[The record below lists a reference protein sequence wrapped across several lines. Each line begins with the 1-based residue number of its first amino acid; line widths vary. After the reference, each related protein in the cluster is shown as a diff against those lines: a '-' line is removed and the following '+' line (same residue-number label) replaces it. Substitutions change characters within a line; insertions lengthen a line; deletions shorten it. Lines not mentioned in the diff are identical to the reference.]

1 MNCLKIIFTNIS
13 AVFLCASLGLA
24 ADGGSKAI
32 DLKKPAGE
40 SLKPDGF
47 YWTFDEGILGEGQP
61 SQVDDLSGN
70 GFNGRIVKAP
80 GKAQITYAEGKFGTG
95 IYAQGLGGM
104 VEWTEKS
111 PLNEASDPSKLT
123 MKDLPFTCG
132 VWFKM
137 DDRRPG
143 MHVLIR
149 QSEGGGG
156 WRFCIVKEISKR
168 AAADRDEDLSK
179 QSPGDTWQLDFEL
192 GDSRVKGKSFAA
204 TPAFADGKWHH
215 VGFSVSSEK
224 AAGKPPTTKD
234 FTVTYWLDGEVFDTA
249 TFQANAPD
257 PEPGTLSLR
266 AGFRVWGVMDDAF
279 VTSGIHTFKK

>member
-1 MNCLKIIFTNIS
+1 MNCPKIIFTNIS
-13 AVFLCASLGLA
+13 AAFLCASLGLA

-32 DLKKPAGE
+32 DLKKPVGE

-70 GFNGRIVKAP
+70 GFNGRIIKTA
-80 GKAQITYAEGKFGTG
+80 GKPQITYAEGKFGTG
-95 IYAQGLGGM
+95 IYAQGLGAM

-111 PLNEASDPSKLT
+111 LVNAASDPAKLT
-123 MKDLPFTCG
+123 MKDQPFTGG

-143 MHVLIR
+143 MHALIR
-149 QSEGGGG
+149 QTEAGVG
-156 WRFCIVKEISKR
+156 WRLCVVKEISKR
-168 AAADRDEDLSK
+168 AAADRDEDLST
-179 QSPGDTWQLDFEL
+179 QSPGDTWQLDFEI

-224 AAGKPPTTKD
+224 AAGKPPTSKD

>member
-1 MNCLKIIFTNIS
+1 MSLSKNILTNIS
-13 AVFLCASLGLA
+13 IFLLSVSPGLA
-24 ADGGSKAI
+24 AEAESKAI
-32 DLKKPAGE
+32 DLKKPVGE

-61 SQVDDLSGN
+61 SEVDDVSRN
-70 GFNGRIVKAP
+70 GFVGRIVKVA
-80 GKAQITYAEGKFGTG
+80 GKPQITYAEGKFGTG
-95 IYAQGLGGM
+95 IYAQGVGGM

-111 PLNEASDPSKLT
+111 LVNAASEPGRLT
-123 MKDLPFTCG
+123 MKDQPFTGG

-143 MHVLIR
+143 LHALIR
-149 QSEGGGG
+149 QTEGGTG
-156 WRFCIVKEISKR
+156 WRLCVVKETEKGVSPDLDK
-168 AAADRDEDLSK
+168 DLSM
-179 QSPGDTWQLDFEL
+179 QSPGDTWQLDFEV
-192 GDSRVKGKSFAA
+192 GDSRVKGKTLAT

-224 AAGKPPTTKD
+224 SEGKTPAAKD
-234 FTVTYWLDGEVFDTA
+234 FTVTYWLDGEVFDTVS
-249 TFQANAPD
+249 FQANAPD

-279 VTSGIHTFKK
+279 VTTGIHTFKK